1 MYNPYLPQPEGKEDF
16 PPEKPRSGLDSG
28 KGLLGGSLRDIFGK
42 LHLDRLDFGDLLLLL
57 VALLLW
63 REGEE
68 RDFALALGLVLLWE
82 LFREEEP

>member
-1 MYNPYLPQPEGKEDF
+1 MYNPYLPQPEGKENF
-16 PPEKPRSGLDSG
+16 PPEPPRRGPDSG
-28 KGLLGGSLRDIFGK
+28 SKLLGGSLRDILGK
-42 LHLDRLDFGDLLLLL
+42 LHLDRLDSGDLLLLL

-68 RDFALALGLVLLWE
+68 RDFALALGLVLLLE